1 MLKTKIIKKN
11 IIALLVISLI
21 YANINLA
28 VLGSITYAIDNKNVE
43 IEATEN
49 EQNEE
54 AKVLKIEVSEFCKNN
69 MQEQE
74 TEYQEKLT
82 VALEQDKEIGRIEIS
97 DINTKINFEELE
109 ENATETE
116 EQQENITEPEE
127 NINIFYKTTKINKEE
142 LVNKIGTNGLLE
154 IKYNELET
162 EAQIDG
168 KEEEQTSET
177 QTEETENG
185 DIIVLPEVEQEE
197 KKENIGIIN
206 AENGTVII
214 NSETEAGEEGN
225 ITIVYPENTI
235 SIEFEIKTEVQKIE
249 NLEILNNKS
258 IAKVSDLDKITEL
271 ETAKQ
276 VTIQGKVEVIEETV
290 KTPIEYTKTFTE
302 LGVDKNQVSTTVEN
316 KVNFTITMHTESIK
330 YDLNKNPYFVIELPN
345 IVDIVNI
352 DNMVILNNPCF
363 TITSVEQGTLENGNK
378 AITIKLEGEQTEY
391 TKSIEENTQIVLE
404 TSIKTRD
411 LIPTTENA
419 INLYYQ
425 NENVKTYDG
434 KTIQEN
440 GFNSVP
446 MQFIS
451 NKEVIVETKAIVG
464 EQTISSPR
472 EDYNSVT
479 VEPNTYQSATIIG
492 TVINNLGES
501 IQNAKILGSS
511 TNIGPISGAEKVYYT
526 ENENATA
533 DLTDTNNNWQTEY
546 TSNAKKYL
554 IIVDNFE
561 QAQTI
566 QFGYYMGLPANIEED
581 IIHEAKFEVYDDS
594 NQVINVSKTIIY
606 QEAEQ
611 FDTYFDEEVKADIT
625 FGNETKLEVGEM
637 LESKINITNTSEQT
651 INDVELY
658 LNLPENLEYA
668 YSNVSIDNTL
678 SSIRNNKIVIKN
690 INLQAGATISVE
702 VYSKAKSYVNPTET
716 ITANISYKEKQIE
729 IFNKIEMAK
738 PAQIEATITS
748 DKTGKIL
755 EANEEIEYIVTLKN
769 TGESNATV
777 DFNTPQLENIYIQKI
792 ETINVT
798 TGGTKSITSGDLTNG
813 ISVINI
819 ASNEVV
825 QVKITCIAK
834 PQEEDTIVTMY
845 ANITGDTINDV
856 KTAEIYNKISKKID
870 KKQTENNT
878 GVQENSIFGVAWI
891 DKNGNGQQ
899 DKNEVLL
906 KGVQAILIDTQ
917 NLQEVDKQIT
927 NNKGEY
933 NFKNIEEGSY
943 IVEFKYN
950 TQNLNVTKYKSEK
963 ATENLDSDII
973 NATQNEKT
981 IAKTEVMTLTN
992 GETKNI
998 NAGFIVNKKF
1008 DMDINQ
1014 SITNVA
1020 VTNEQGSNTYEFA
1033 GTNMAKVEI
1042 DGKYLKGSIIL
1053 VEYEVAVTNIGEVDG
1068 YARLISDKI
1077 PEGMKFNSELNKDW
1091 YEGNDGNLYT
1101 SSLANKKLLPGET
1114 ATIKLVLT
1122 KEMTDDKIVSPVNTV
1137 KIEETYNEYFIQD
1150 KEQQNNIAEATVIIS
1165 LTTGQAKTYV
1175 WLIIVIIL
1183 IISLGILGV
1192 IKISNKNIK
1201 ERRS

>member
-1 MLKTKIIKKN
+1 
-11 IIALLVISLI
+11 
-21 YANINLA
+21 
-28 VLGSITYAIDNKNVE
+28 
-43 IEATEN
+43 
-49 EQNEE
+49 
-54 AKVLKIEVSEFCKNN
+54 
-69 MQEQE
+69 
-74 TEYQEKLT
+74 
-82 VALEQDKEIGRIEIS
+82 
-97 DINTKINFEELE
+97 
-109 ENATETE
+109 
-116 EQQENITEPEE
+116 
-127 NINIFYKTTKINKEE
+127 
-142 LVNKIGTNGLLE
+142 
-154 IKYNELET
+154 
-162 EAQIDG
+162 
-168 KEEEQTSET
+168 
-177 QTEETENG
+177 
-185 DIIVLPEVEQEE
+185 
-197 KKENIGIIN
+197 
-206 AENGTVII
+206 
-214 NSETEAGEEGN
+214 
-225 ITIVYPENTI
+225 
-235 SIEFEIKTEVQKIE
+235 
-249 NLEILNNKS
+249 
-258 IAKVSDLDKITEL
+258 
-271 ETAKQ
+271 
-276 VTIQGKVEVIEETV
+276 
-290 KTPIEYTKTFTE
+290 
-302 LGVDKNQVSTTVEN
+302 
-316 KVNFTITMHTESIK
+316 
-330 YDLNKNPYFVIELPN
+330 
-345 IVDIVNI
+345 
-352 DNMVILNNPCF
+352 
-363 TITSVEQGTLENGNK
+363 
-378 AITIKLEGEQTEY
+378 
-391 TKSIEENTQIVLE
+391 
-404 TSIKTRD
+404 
-411 LIPTTENA
+411 
-419 INLYYQ
+419 
-425 NENVKTYDG
+425 
-434 KTIQEN
+434 
-440 GFNSVP
+440 
-446 MQFIS
+446 
-451 NKEVIVETKAIVG
+451 
-464 EQTISSPR
+464 
-472 EDYNSVT
+472 
-479 VEPNTYQSATIIG
+479 
-492 TVINNLGES
+492 
-501 IQNAKILGSS
+501 
-511 TNIGPISGAEKVYYT
+511 
-526 ENENATA
+526 
-533 DLTDTNNNWQTEY
+533 
-546 TSNAKKYL
+546 
-554 IIVDNFE
+554 
-561 QAQTI
+561 
-566 QFGYYMGLPANIEED
+566 MGLPANIEED

-594 NQVINVSKTIIY
+594 NQVINVSKTTIY

-611 FDTYFDEEVKADIT
+611 FDTYLDEEVKADIT

-668 YSNVSIDNTL
+668 YSNVSIDNAL
-678 SSIRNNKIVIKN
+678 SSVRNNKIVIKN
-690 INLQAGATISVE
+690 INLQAGATVSVE
-702 VYSKAKSYVNPTET
+702 IYAKAKNYVNPTET
-716 ITANISYKEKQIE
+716 ITANINYKEKQIE

-738 PAQIEATITS
+738 PAQIEATIVS

-792 ETINVT
+792 ETINIT

-981 IAKTEVMTLTN
+981 IAKTEVMRLTN

-1150 KEQQNNIAEATVIIS
+1150 KEQDNNMAEATVIIS

-1175 WLIIVIIL
+1175 WLIIVIIS